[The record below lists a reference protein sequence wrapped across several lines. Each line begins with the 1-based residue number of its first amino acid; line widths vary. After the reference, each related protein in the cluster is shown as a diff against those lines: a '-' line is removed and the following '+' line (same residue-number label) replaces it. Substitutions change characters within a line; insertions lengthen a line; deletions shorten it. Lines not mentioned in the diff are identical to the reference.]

1 MGDALMEIIIRAT
14 VIYFFLWAV
23 ARGVGKR
30 ELSEMTAFE
39 LILLVT
45 MGDLIQQGATQ
56 EDMSLIG
63 AALSVGTLALWILI
77 FAYLSWKF
85 RRLRPIME
93 GVPVVVIHHGEPL
106 DKVLAIERLTLDEV
120 FEAARNQGIA
130 DLADVRIGVLEPDG
144 KFSFLKTSGASD
156 QQGSSEKHAG

>member
-1 MGDALMEIIIRAT
+1 MEIIVRAT
-14 VIYFFLWAV
+14 IIYFVLWAL

-56 EDMSLIG
+56 EDMSLTG
-63 AALSVGTLALWILI
+63 ATLAVVTLAMWILL
-77 FAYLSWKF
+77 FAYLSWRF
-85 RRLRPIME
+85 RPLRSVLE

-106 DKVLAIERLTLDEV
+106 EKVLAIERLTLDEV
-120 FEAARNQGIA
+120 CEAARNQGIP
-130 DLADVRIGVLEPDG
+130 DLAEVDIGVLEPDG
-144 KFSFLKTSGASD
+144 KFSFLTASGRGD
-156 QQGSSEKHAG
+156 QQGTPEKHAG

>member
-1 MGDALMEIIIRAT
+1 MEIILRSTI
-14 VIYFFLWAV
+14 IYFVLWAL

-56 EDMSLIG
+56 EDMSLTG
-63 AALSVGTLALWILI
+63 ATLAVGTLAMWILL
-77 FAYLSWKF
+77 FAYLSWRF
-85 RRLRPIME
+85 RPLRPVLE
-93 GVPVVVIHHGEPL
+93 GVPVVVIHHGQPL

-120 FEAARNQGIA
+120 CEAARNQGIP
-130 DLADVRIGVLEPDG
+130 DLAEVEIGVLEPDG
-144 KFSFLKTSGASD
+144 RFSFLKASGEIR
-156 QQGSSEKHAG
+156 QHGSPEKHAG

>member
-1 MGDALMEIIIRAT
+1 MEIILRSTI
-14 VIYFFLWAV
+14 IYFVLWAL

-63 AALSVGTLALWILI
+63 AALSVGTLAMWILL
-77 FAYLSWKF
+77 FAYLSWRF
-85 RRLRPIME
+85 RSLRPVLE
-93 GVPVVVIHHGEPL
+93 GVPVVVVHHGQPL
-106 DKVLAIERLTLDEV
+106 DEVLAIERLTLDEV
-120 FEAARNQGIA
+120 REAARNQGIV
-130 DLADVRIGVLEPDG
+130 DLAEVDIGVLEPDG
-144 KFSFLKTSGASD
+144 KFSFLKASGDAS
-156 QQGSSEKHAG
+156 QQGSPEKHAG